1 MTFALQLLCDA
12 VQKFVLKNRQEK
24 GHNSRKKVTAEIQT
38 TCRGPGG
45 THQGTG
51 RAGVRGGCGGQVIG
65 SGGKTE
71 SGSVSRAKH
80 GKNASN
86 E

>member
-1 MTFALQLLCDA
+1 M
-12 VQKFVLKNRQEK
+12 
-24 GHNSRKKVTAEIQT
+24 TAEIQT